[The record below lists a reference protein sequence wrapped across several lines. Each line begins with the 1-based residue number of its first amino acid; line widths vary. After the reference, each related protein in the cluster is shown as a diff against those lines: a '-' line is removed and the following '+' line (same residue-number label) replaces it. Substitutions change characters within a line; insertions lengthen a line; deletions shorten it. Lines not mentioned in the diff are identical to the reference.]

1 MRVVDLF
8 CGCGGLSLGFIEAG
22 FNLVAAFDNWDDAI
36 TVYHNNFKH
45 PVFKQ
50 DLSDVEDSAK
60 KVSEYHPDMI
70 IGGPPCQD
78 FSSAGKRDENNG
90 RGDLTVDYAHIIEKV
105 RPEWFVMENVDRI
118 LKTTKLKEAISIYK
132 SCGYGL
138 TKIVLNASRCGVPQ
152 RRKRFIMIGHLG
164 EQDDFMLKVL
174 EERQSDKEMTIRDYM
189 GNELDVDFYYRHP
202 RSYARRGIFSI
213 DEPSPTIRGVN
224 RPMPAGDTLHH
235 NGPVTTLEG
244 IRPLTALE
252 RSMIQT
258 FPKNF
263 KFLGTKTNLEQM
275 IGNAVPVNLGKFVA
289 DSINSYLGVVKTVD
303 YTEVKQEFPNYI
315 VNNSAI
321 KMKPLDNLDKDRNV
335 LVSLVK
341 NDNVDRFLDGSAN
354 IYYTGKK
361 FPSTVAL
368 NKLYYFM
375 PYVKHKGI
383 KDLYF
388 IRMARVGTK
397 KEVHP
402 ECDDNDFRLV
412 FEIEYVGQLFDDYK
426 PIHLDIWQ
434 SFTDTTIKD
443 LPSKLM

>member
-50 DLSDVEDSAK
+50 DLSDVEDSAQ
-60 KVSEYHPDMI
+60 KVSKYHPDMI

-164 EQDDFMLKVL
+164 DQNDFMLNLLQK
-174 EERQSDKEMTIRDYM
+174 RQADKEMTIRDYM
-189 GNELDVDFYYRHP
+189 GNELDIDYYYRHP
-202 RSYARRGIFSI
+202 RSYARRGIFSV

-224 RPMPAGDTLHH
+224 RPMPAGYTLHH
-235 NGPVTTLEG
+235 NDPVNSLEG
-244 IRPLTALE
+244 IRPLTSLE

-289 DSINSYLGVVKTVD
+289 DSINAYLGVVKTVD

-315 VNNSAI
+315 VNNPPIES
-321 KMKPLDNLDKDRNV
+321 KSLDNLDTDRNV

-341 NDNVDRFLDGSAN
+341 NDNIDRFLDGSAN

-368 NKLYYFM
+368 NKLFYFM
-375 PYVKHKGI
+375 PYMKHKGI

-402 ECDDNDFRLV
+402 DCDDNDFRLV

-443 LPSKLM
+443 LPNKLM

>member
-50 DLSDVEDSAK
+50 DLSDVEDSAQ
-60 KVSEYHPDMI
+60 KVSKYHPDMI

-164 EQDDFMLKVL
+164 DQNDFMLNLLQK
-174 EERQSDKEMTIRDYM
+174 RQADKEMTIRDYM
-189 GNELDVDFYYRHP
+189 GNELDIDYYYRHP
-202 RSYARRGIFSI
+202 RSYARRGIFSV

-224 RPMPAGDTLHH
+224 RPMPAGYTLHH
-235 NGPVTTLEG
+235 NDPVNSLEG
-244 IRPLTALE
+244 IRPLTSLE

-289 DSINSYLGVVKTVD
+289 DSINAYLGVVKTVD

-315 VNNSAI
+315 VNNPPIES
-321 KMKPLDNLDKDRNV
+321 KSLDNLDTDRNV

-341 NDNVDRFLDGSAN
+341 NDNIDRFLDGSAN

-368 NKLYYFM
+368 NKLFYFM
-375 PYVKHKGI
+375 PYMKHKGI

-443 LPSKLM
+443 LPNKLM

>member
-50 DLSDVEDSAK
+50 DLSDVEDSAQ
-60 KVSEYHPDMI
+60 KVSKYHPDMI

-90 RGDLTVDYAHIIEKV
+90 RGDLTVDYAQIIEKV

-138 TKIVLNASRCGVPQ
+138 TQIVLNASRCGVPQ

-164 EQDDFMLKVL
+164 DQDDFMLNL
-174 EERQSDKEMTIRDYM
+174 LQERQADKEMTIRDYM
-189 GNELDVDFYYRHP
+189 GNELDIDYYYRHP
-202 RSYARRGIFSI
+202 RSYARRGIFSV

-224 RPMPAGDTLHH
+224 RPMPAGYTLHH
-235 NGPVTTLEG
+235 NDPVNSLEG
-244 IRPLTALE
+244 IRPLTSLE

-289 DSINSYLGVVKTVD
+289 DSINSYLGVVKNVD

-315 VNNSAI
+315 VNNSPI
-321 KMKPLDNLDKDRNV
+321 ELKSLDNLDKGKNV

-341 NDNVDRFLDGSAN
+341 NDNIDRFLDGSAN

-368 NKLYYFM
+368 NKLFYFM
-375 PYVKHKGI
+375 PYMKHKGI

-443 LPSKLM
+443 LPNKLM

>member
-50 DLSDVEDSAK
+50 DLSDVEDSAQ
-60 KVSEYHPDMI
+60 KVSKYHPDMI

-118 LKTTKLKEAISIYK
+118 FKTTKLKEAISIYK

-164 EQDDFMLKVL
+164 DQNDFMLNLLQK
-174 EERQSDKEMTIRDYM
+174 RQADKEMTIRDYM
-189 GNELDVDFYYRHP
+189 GNELDIDYYYRHP
-202 RSYARRGIFSI
+202 RSYARRGIFSV

-224 RPMPAGDTLHH
+224 RPMPAGYTLHH
-235 NGPVTTLEG
+235 NDPVNSLEG
-244 IRPLTALE
+244 IRPLTSLE

-289 DSINSYLGVVKTVD
+289 DSINAYLGVVKTVD

-315 VNNSAI
+315 VNNPPIES
-321 KMKPLDNLDKDRNV
+321 KSLDNLDTDRNV

-341 NDNVDRFLDGSAN
+341 NDNIDRFLDGSAN

-368 NKLYYFM
+368 NKLFYFM
-375 PYVKHKGI
+375 PYMKHKGI

-443 LPSKLM
+443 LPNKLM

>member
-50 DLSDVEDSAK
+50 DLSDVEDSAQ
-60 KVSEYHPDMI
+60 KVSKYHPDMI

-164 EQDDFMLKVL
+164 DQDDFMLNLLQK
-174 EERQSDKEMTIRDYM
+174 RQADKEMTIRDYM
-189 GNELDVDFYYRHP
+189 GNELDIDYYYRHP
-202 RSYARRGIFSI
+202 RSYARRGIFSV

-224 RPMPAGDTLHH
+224 RPMPAGYTLHH
-235 NGPVTTLEG
+235 NDPVNSLEG
-244 IRPLTALE
+244 IRPLTSLE

-289 DSINSYLGVVKTVD
+289 DSINAYLGVVKTVD

-315 VNNSAI
+315 VNNPPIES
-321 KMKPLDNLDKDRNV
+321 KSLDNLDTDRNV

-341 NDNVDRFLDGSAN
+341 NDNIDRFLDGSAN

-368 NKLYYFM
+368 NKLFYFM
-375 PYVKHKGI
+375 PYMKHKGI

-443 LPSKLM
+443 LPKKLM

>member
-50 DLSDVEDSAK
+50 DLSDVEDSAQ
-60 KVSEYHPDMI
+60 KVSKYHPDMI

-118 LKTTKLKEAISIYK
+118 LKTTKLKEAFSIYR

-164 EQDDFMLKVL
+164 DQDDFMLNLLQK
-174 EERQSDKEMTIRDYM
+174 RQADKEMTIRDYM
-189 GNELDVDFYYRHP
+189 GNELDIDYYYRHP
-202 RSYARRGIFSI
+202 RSYARRGIFSV

-224 RPMPAGDTLHH
+224 RPMPAGYTLHH
-235 NGPVTTLEG
+235 NDPVNSLEG
-244 IRPLTALE
+244 IRPLTSLE

-289 DSINSYLGVVKTVD
+289 DSINAYLGVVKTVD

-315 VNNSAI
+315 VNNPPIES
-321 KMKPLDNLDKDRNV
+321 KSLDNLDTDRNV

-341 NDNVDRFLDGSAN
+341 NDNIDRFLDGSAN

-368 NKLYYFM
+368 NKLFYFM
-375 PYVKHKGI
+375 PYMKHKGI

-426 PIHLDIWQ
+426 PIQLDIWQ

-443 LPSKLM
+443 LPNKLM

>member
-1 MRVVDLF
+1 
-8 CGCGGLSLGFIEAG
+8 
-22 FNLVAAFDNWDDAI
+22 
-36 TVYHNNFKH
+36 
-45 PVFKQ
+45 
-50 DLSDVEDSAK
+50 
-60 KVSEYHPDMI
+60 
-70 IGGPPCQD
+70 
-78 FSSAGKRDENNG
+78 
-90 RGDLTVDYAHIIEKV
+90 
-105 RPEWFVMENVDRI
+105 
-118 LKTTKLKEAISIYK
+118 
-132 SCGYGL
+132 
-138 TKIVLNASRCGVPQ
+138 
-152 RRKRFIMIGHLG
+152 
-164 EQDDFMLKVL
+164 
-174 EERQSDKEMTIRDYM
+174 
-189 GNELDVDFYYRHP
+189 
-202 RSYARRGIFSI
+202 
-213 DEPSPTIRGVN
+213 
-224 RPMPAGDTLHH
+224 
-235 NGPVTTLEG
+235 
-244 IRPLTALE
+244 
-252 RSMIQT
+252 
-258 FPKNF
+258 
-263 KFLGTKTNLEQM
+263 M

>member
-50 DLSDVEDSAK
+50 DLSDVEDSAQ
-60 KVSEYHPDMI
+60 KVSKYHPDMI

-90 RGDLTVDYAHIIEKV
+90 RGDLTVDYAKIIEKV

-118 LKTTKLKEAISIYK
+118 LKTTKLKEAVSIYK

-164 EQDDFMLKVL
+164 DQDDFMLNL
-174 EERQSDKEMTIRDYM
+174 LQERQADKEMTIRDYM
-189 GNELDVDFYYRHP
+189 GNELDIDYYYRHP
-202 RSYARRGIFSI
+202 RSYARRGIFSV

-224 RPMPAGDTLHH
+224 RPMPAGYTLHH
-235 NGPVTTLEG
+235 NDPVNSLEG
-244 IRPLTALE
+244 IRPLTSLE

-289 DSINSYLGVVKTVD
+289 DSINSYLGVVKNVD

-315 VNNSAI
+315 VNNSPI
-321 KMKPLDNLDKDRNV
+321 ELKSLDNLDKDKNV

-341 NDNVDRFLDGSAN
+341 NDNIDRFLDGSAN

-368 NKLYYFM
+368 NKLFYFM
-375 PYVKHKGI
+375 PYMKHKGI
-383 KDLYF
+383 RDLYF

-443 LPSKLM
+443 LPYKLM

>member
-50 DLSDVEDSAK
+50 DLSDVEDSAQ
-60 KVSEYHPDMI
+60 KVSKYHPDMI

-90 RGDLTVDYAHIIEKV
+90 RGDLTVDYAQIIEKV

-164 EQDDFMLKVL
+164 DQDDFMLNL
-174 EERQSDKEMTIRDYM
+174 LQERQADKEMTIRDYM
-189 GNELDVDFYYRHP
+189 GNELDIDYYYRHP
-202 RSYARRGIFSI
+202 RSYARRGIFSV

-224 RPMPAGDTLHH
+224 RPMPAGYTLHH
-235 NGPVTTLEG
+235 NDPVNTLEG
-244 IRPLTALE
+244 IRPLTSLE

-289 DSINSYLGVVKTVD
+289 DSINSYLGVVKNVD

-315 VNNSAI
+315 VNNSPI
-321 KMKPLDNLDKDRNV
+321 ELKSLDNLDKDKNV

-341 NDNVDRFLDGSAN
+341 NDNIDRFLDGSAN

-368 NKLYYFM
+368 NKLFYFM
-375 PYVKHKGI
+375 PYMKHKGI

-443 LPSKLM
+443 LPNKLM

>member
-22 FNLVAAFDNWDDAI
+22 FDLVAAYDNWDDAI

-189 GNELDVDFYYRHP
+189 GNELDIDFYYRHP

-224 RPMPAGDTLHH
+224 RPMPAGYTLHH
-235 NGPVTTLEG
+235 NDPVTTLEG

-412 FEIEYVGQLFDDYK
+412 FEIEYVGQLFDEYK

-443 LPSKLM
+443 LPCKLM